1 MISTTIKPTIAN
13 PSNKKYLSELYFT
26 AITERESLKRSI
38 QRTSDPQERDL
49 LEITG
54 LDKLIDD
61 LRNIL
66 GTTIKAVP

>member
-1 MISTTIKPTIAN
+1 MVITPLIKN
-13 PSNKKYLSELYFT
+13 PSNNKHLSELYFT
-26 AITERESLKRSI
+26 AITERESLKRTI

-61 LRNIL
+61 LRSIL
-66 GTTIKAVP
+66 GTTIKTVP